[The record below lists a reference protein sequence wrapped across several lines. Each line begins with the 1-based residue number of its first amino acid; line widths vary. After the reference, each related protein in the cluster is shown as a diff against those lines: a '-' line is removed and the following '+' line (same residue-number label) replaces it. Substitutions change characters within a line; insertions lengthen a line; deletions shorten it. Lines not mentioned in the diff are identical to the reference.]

1 MTQKELLYVE
11 DAVGHENTILKV
23 CNDMLKK
30 LEDDNLISF
39 IESEIQIHKDTKKN
53 LLEIL
58 EVKSNEWSNN
68 DG

>member
-68 DG
+68 DE